1 MYRYNTAV
9 LVRVHI
15 SVGFAVVQTLSFQFV
30 LYASLFVVWSDI
42 RAAVLSW
49 SITGLPFII
58 K

>member
-1 MYRYNTAV
+1 MYRYTAV

-58 K
+58 E